1 MKKALSL
8 LLVLVFVLSLCA
20 CGSEDSPDTPTVS
33 NTLSTPTEPPAVGSE
48 YVGNWVATRSGGYN
62 GSSFIHFFSNGQA
75 IFGYGG
81 GTDDVD
87 LASSGQWFTEGNKI
101 YLTYSE
107 DGLSRAY
114 IFTIYDGYIEG
125 CDVILSIDTLQY
137 YKVN

>member
-1 MKKALSL
+1 MKKALCL
-8 LLVLVFVLSLCA
+8 LLALVFVLGLCA
-20 CGSEDSPDTPTVS
+20 CGSEDYPDTPTVS

-48 YVGNWVATRSGGYN
+48 YVGNWVATRSGGYD

-87 LASSGQWFTEGNKI
+87 SAYAGQWFTEGNKI
-101 YLTYSE
+101 YLTYTD
-107 DGLSRAY
+107 DGTSRAY
-114 IFTIYDGYIEG
+114 IFTICDGYIEG
-125 CDVILSIDTLQY
+125 CDVESPIYTLQY